1 MSKAQANGNPP
12 QASQAGGQARTQASQ
27 AQTQAA
33 QAGGQARTQASQAAQ
48 TGGQANTQAGGQD
61 IETLTNALRFERE
74 KNEVL
79 LNEVVVLE
87 DELVNRQLAD
97 FEGVISDETRDFWRE
112 QLLSNRE
119 AATAALNE
127 LRQAKSQGVAT
138 RRPLHNRQ
146 TARPVPPGQS
156 GRTAEADN
164 TAVRIR
170 NRAHELCK
178 AERIP
183 FSTAF
188 KRAEKEICGE

>member
-1 MSKAQANGNPP
+1 MSKAQAAGKEASGGENARA
-12 QASQAGGQARTQASQ
+12 QASQGGGR
-27 AQTQAA
+27 
-33 QAGGQARTQASQAAQ
+33 
-48 TGGQANTQAGGQD
+48 D

-127 LRQAKSQGVAT
+127 LQQAKSQGAST

-156 GRTAEADN
+156 GRTAEADSA
-164 TAVRIR
+164 AVKIR

>member
-1 MSKAQANGNPP
+1 MSKAQATVNPP
-12 QASQAGGQARTQASQ
+12 QASQAGGQAS
-27 AQTQAA
+27 
-33 QAGGQARTQASQAAQ
+33 
-48 TGGQANTQAGGQD
+48 TQAGGQD

-87 DELVNRQLAD
+87 DELVNRQLAE
-97 FEGVISDETRDFWRE
+97 FEAVISDETRDFWRE

-119 AATAALNE
+119 AATAALKE
-127 LRQAKSQGVAT
+127 LVELKTGAESTDGGNTR

-156 GRTAEADN
+156 GRPAEADN
-164 TAVRIR
+164 TAVKIR

-188 KRAEKEICGE
+188 KRAEKEIVGD